1 MLGPFPFGPK
11 FQAFETRRCLRELAL
26 MIVFFRTATSHL
38 DVEPTEGVS
47 GGVLIELHLQ
57 PGQPHT
63 LCGDDDSRRS
73 DRRVRSSCAPLPSDD
88 MIAIAKVARGTSRC

>member
-38 DVEPTEGVS
+38 DVELTEGVS

-57 PGQPHT
+57 RVSHT
-63 LCGDDDSRRS
+63 HFAGMTTAEGRQAR
-73 DRRVRSSCAPLPSDD
+73 
-88 MIAIAKVARGTSRC
+88 AIILRAVAK